1 MMTTSE
7 KIAVLRKL
15 MKARNV
21 AALIIPSADP
31 HQGEYVSPRWQA
43 RKWIS
48 GFTGSAGTLVI
59 TAAKAVLWVDGRYFI
74 QAEQELKG
82 SGIRFFKS
90 REPGVPTV
98 NEWIVG
104 QLKTGQV
111 VGFDGHVFSV
121 EAVREMEKAFASKKL
136 RFHSH
141 EDLVG
146 MVWKDRPGLPGEP
159 AIDFPVRYAGLSR
172 SRKLK
177 VLRARL
183 AEKGADALL
192 LASLDDI
199 AWLFNIRGNDIEN
212 SPVVLAYALVGM
224 KSATLFADPRKFP
237 ASLKKQLSAAG
248 ITLSPYEAIAGH
260 LKSLLSLKSLCLNPR
275 RISQWMAAALPKTLR
290 RIEETTDLTT
300 DLKAVKNPVEQGHFR
315 RAALVDGVALVRFMA
330 WLEHALKA
338 GDTVTEYSAGEKLAA
353 LRREAP
359 ECRGD
364 SFAAICGYGANGAI
378 NHYKA
383 DDIHA
388 RKLGRGGLFL
398 VDSGGQYFGG
408 TLDTTRT
415 MALGPVSR
423 EARINYTRVLKGL
436 MALSRARFP
445 IGTTGTH
452 LDTLARVPLWA
463 EGLNYRHG
471 SGHGVG
477 SYLNVHEGPY
487 GFSQAWSPCPLKPG
501 MVVTIEPGFYAPGR
515 YGIRIENMVLVM
527 PDRVTDYGEF
537 LRFETLTVCPIDTAP
552 IVVSLLTPD
561 ERDWLNDYHCKVW
574 KKMSP
579 LLEKADRV
587 WLKQKTAPVGSAS

>member
-1 MMTTSE
+1 MMMTSE
-7 KIAVLRKL
+7 KIVALRKL

-31 HQGEYVSPRWQA
+31 HQSEYVAPRWQA

-59 TAAKAVLWVDGRYFI
+59 TAGTVALWVDGRYFI

-82 SGIRFFKS
+82 SGIRYFKS

-98 NEWIVG
+98 NEWIAG
-104 QLKTGQV
+104 HLKTGQTV
-111 VGFDGHVFSV
+111 AFDGKLFSI
-121 EAVREMEKAFASKKL
+121 EAIREMESAFAPKKL
-136 RFHSH
+136 RLRGR
-141 EDLVG
+141 EDLVDLI
-146 MVWKDRPGLPGEP
+146 WKDRPVLPCAP
-159 AIDFPVRYAGLSR
+159 AIDFPVKYAGMSR

-177 VLRARL
+177 VVRARL
-183 AEKGADALL
+183 EEKRADALL

-199 AWLFNIRGNDIEN
+199 AWLFNIRGNDIAN
-212 SPVVLAYALVGM
+212 SPVVLAYALVGL
-224 KSATLFADPRKFP
+224 KSATLFADPGKFP
-237 ASLKKQLSAAG
+237 ASLQRQLAAAG
-248 ITLSPYEAIAGH
+248 IALFPYEAIASR
-260 LKSLLSLKSLCLNPR
+260 LKSLTSLKSLCLNPR
-275 RISQWMAAALPKTLR
+275 RISQWLADALPKTMR
-290 RIEETTDLTT
+290 RIEETTDITS

-315 RAALVDGVALVRFMA
+315 QAALVDGVALVRFMA
-330 WLEHALKA
+330 WLDRALKA
-338 GDTVTEYSAGEKLAA
+338 GDRVTEYSAGEKLAA

-383 DDIHA
+383 DATHA
-388 RKLGRGGLFL
+388 RKLGPAGLFL

-415 MALGPVSR
+415 MALGPVSH

-445 IGTTGTH
+445 MGTTGTH
-452 LDTLARVPLWA
+452 LDTLARAPLWA

-477 SYLNVHEGPY
+477 SYLNVHEGPH
-487 GFSQAWSPCPLKPG
+487 GFTQAWSPCPLIAG
-501 MVVTIEPGFYAPGR
+501 MVVTIEPGFYSPGQ

-537 LRFETLTVCPIDTAP
+537 MRFETLTVCPIDTVP
-552 IVVSLLTPD
+552 IVASLLTPD
-561 ERDWLNDYHCKVW
+561 ERDWLNDYHRNVW
-574 KKMSP
+574 KRMSP
-579 LLEKADRV
+579 LLEKADRA
-587 WLKQKTAPVGSAS
+587 WLKQKTTPIITRV